1 MQIQSLHTRKGGCF
15 VSTIQ
20 VRFIEEMGGYDIF
33 RPLHGSEDLTRIPLV
48 KSAAAQWGRVEICGK
63 YVEPS
68 APLPEGLSIQ
78 VMGDRKQILFIETL
92 GKRGIA
98 PATGK
103 SSAEYELLAAEQF
116 RQAHQL
122 LSYEEWSTRLL
133 SLMPVEY
140 PGYDDTWLFCEGN
153 EREKEIVQPVRILGK
168 LLYISRHTYSH
179 SVCGTRWSSFL
190 LQDRNLLEVR
200 AICGYQIY

>member
-1 MQIQSLHTRKGGCF
+1 M
-15 VSTIQ
+15 STIQ

-48 KSAAAQWGRVEICGK
+48 KSAAAQWGRVEICGN

-103 SSAEYELLAAEQF
+103 SSAEYELLAAE
-116 RQAHQL
+116 
-122 LSYEEWSTRLL
+122 
-133 SLMPVEY
+133 
-140 PGYDDTWLFCEGN
+140 
-153 EREKEIVQPVRILGK
+153 
-168 LLYISRHTYSH
+168 
-179 SVCGTRWSSFL
+179 
-190 LQDRNLLEVR
+190 
-200 AICGYQIY
+200 